1 MDQRIAHDEHPPDQ
15 PNAMTNASVDET
27 ATPAEET
34 GVSVTAPTQ
43 SDSVIAESSELI
55 GGPMGRHA
63 YSSWRFWGPL
73 PILVLFTLGAWAL
86 NLISKLPCSLTDWAD
101 PGRYTHACYTD
112 IAPLFTLRGF
122 ADNAFPYVS
131 NPLPGTEQLEYPV
144 GTGLF
149 IVVAN
154 WLTPRGE
161 NTTVWF
167 YYVNAIM
174 LLVCLIVAVV
184 ATALTVRR
192 RPWDGAM
199 FALAPGL
206 ILTATINWDLFA
218 VALTSVFMLLWARKY
233 PALAGIALGLAAA
246 AKFYP
251 LLLLG
256 PLLLLCIR
264 AGRLGAFGRLL
275 ATAVLAWAAVN
286 LPFMLINFDG
296 WSRFYTFSS
305 ERGEDFGSV
314 WLVLTTL
321 NIGVPPDVV
330 NIVATG
336 FFAVLCLW
344 IGAIIFTSERRPR
357 LAQVA
362 FLVIAAFL
370 LTNKVYSP
378 QYVLWLIP
386 LAVMAR
392 PRWRDFLL
400 WQAGEVAYYF
410 AIWWYL
416 AGFSEDSK
424 GLPVGWYAAAIVIHL
439 AATTYFA
446 VIVIRDIYRPVYDP
460 VRTDGWPE
468 DQDDPGGGVLDN
480 APDRMGPLIAGRR
493 NGSSAMTSARQ

>member
-1 MDQRIAHDEHPPDQ
+1 MGSL
-15 PNAMTNASVDET
+15 T
-27 ATPAEET
+27 
-34 GVSVTAPTQ
+34 VTSPTQ
-43 SDSVIAESSELI
+43 ADSVMAGSSELI
-55 GGPMGRHA
+55 GGPMGPHA

-73 PILVLFTLGAWAL
+73 PILVIFAIGGFLL
-86 NLISKLPCSLTDWAD
+86 NLISKLPCSLTNWAD

-112 IAPLFTLRGF
+112 IAPLFSLRGF
-122 ADNAFPYVS
+122 ADNVFPYVS

-149 IVVAN
+149 MVVAN

-167 YYVNAIM
+167 YYVNSIM
-174 LLVCLIVAVV
+174 LLICLIVAVV

-192 RPWDGAM
+192 RPWDAAM
-199 FALAPGL
+199 FALAPGV

-233 PALAGIALGLAAA
+233 PAWAGIALGLAAA

-256 PLLLLCIR
+256 PLFLLCLR
-264 AGRLGAFGRLL
+264 AGRLTAFWKLL
-275 ATAVLAWAAVN
+275 TTTVIAWAAINV
-286 LPFMLINFDG
+286 PFMFINFDG
-296 WSRFYTFSS
+296 WARFYTFSS
-305 ERGEDFGSV
+305 ERGEDFGSI
-314 WLVLTTL
+314 WLVLTTINL
-321 NIGVPPDVV
+321 GVPANVV
-330 NIVATG
+330 NGVATAL
-336 FFAVLCLW
+336 FAILCLG
-344 IGAIIFTSERRPR
+344 IAAIMFTSQHRPR

-362 FLVIAAFL
+362 FLVIAVFL

-392 PRWRDFLL
+392 PRWRDFLI
-400 WQAGEVAYYF
+400 WQAGEVVYYF

-424 GLPVGWYAAAIVIHL
+424 GLPVGWYAAAIVVHV
-439 AATTYFA
+439 AATSYF
-446 VIVIRDIYRPVYDP
+446 VGMVIRDIYRPEHDP

-468 DQDDPGGGVLDN
+468 DRDDPGGGVLDE
-480 APDRMGPLIAGRR
+480 APDRIGPIDREKASVDSGVREA
-493 NGSSAMTSARQ
+493 S

>member
-1 MDQRIAHDEHPPDQ
+1 LSSDP
-15 PNAMTNASVDET
+15 
-27 ATPAEET
+27 T
-34 GVSVTAPTQ
+34 GALSVTAPTQ
-43 SDSVIAESSELI
+43 EDPVIAGSAELI

-73 PILVLFTLGAWAL
+73 PILVIFTLGGFLL
-86 NLISKLPCSLTDWAD
+86 NLISKLPCSLTNWAD

-112 IAPLFTLRGF
+112 IAPLFSLRGF
-122 ADNAFPYVS
+122 ADNVFPYVS
-131 NPLPGTEQLEYPV
+131 DPLPGTEQLEYPV

-149 IVVAN
+149 MVVAN

-174 LLVCLIVAVV
+174 LLICLIVAVV

-192 RPWDGAM
+192 RPWDAAM
-199 FALAPGL
+199 FALAPGV

-233 PALAGIALGLAAA
+233 PAWAGVALGLAAA

-256 PLLLLCIR
+256 PLFLLCLR
-264 AGRLGAFGRLL
+264 AGRLSAFWRLL
-275 ATAVLAWAAVN
+275 ATTVIAWAAINV
-286 LPFMLINFDG
+286 PFMYINFEG
-296 WSRFYTFSS
+296 WARFYTFSS
-305 ERGEDFGSV
+305 ERGEDFGSI
-314 WLVLTTL
+314 WLVLTTINL
-321 NIGVPPDVV
+321 GLPADVV
-330 NIVATG
+330 NLVATG
-336 FFAVLCLW
+336 LLVVLCVG
-344 IGAIIFTSERRPR
+344 IAGIIFTSAHRPR

-392 PRWRDFLL
+392 PRWRDFLI
-400 WQAGEVAYYF
+400 WQAGEVVYYF

-424 GLPVGWYAAAIVIHL
+424 GLPVGWYAAAIVVHI
-439 AATTYFA
+439 AATIYFA
-446 VIVIRDIYRPVYDP
+446 AMVIRDIYRPQYDP

-468 DQDDPGGGVLDN
+468 DRDDPGGGVLDG
-480 APDRMGPLIAGRR
+480 APDQVGPIDRKKA
-493 NGSSAMTSARQ
+493 SSDSGVSESS